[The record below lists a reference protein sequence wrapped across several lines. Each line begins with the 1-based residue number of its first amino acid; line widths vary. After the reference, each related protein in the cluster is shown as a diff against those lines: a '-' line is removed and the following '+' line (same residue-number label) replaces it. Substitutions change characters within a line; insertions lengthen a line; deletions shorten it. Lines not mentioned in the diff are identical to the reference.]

1 MAKYWNKVWNKRDV
15 AVIMLTPIILLSY
28 SISTVISF
36 KISPPYALL
45 IIDSSFILGTIAVF
59 LGLVIYKKIPL
70 DKVGL
75 CEPKTHWLV
84 ISIFLGI
91 IFFVFGM
98 ILASIMSNFFGSSSS
113 ETDLSSINPTSEKM
127 WLNILNFKLLIALG
141 IPIAEEFIFRG
152 VIFRFLRQHKTF
164 FASAIASSLLFG
176 LLHLHPGLMIFAFL
190 IGLVSSVLYE
200 KTGSILPS
208 IVFHFAINNLAINMF
223 LFTLLG

>member
-1 MAKYWNKVWNKRDV
+1 MAKYWSKVWNKKDV

-36 KISPPYALL
+36 KISSPYALL
-45 IIDSSFILGTIAVF
+45 IIDSSFVLGTIAVF

-75 CEPKTHWLV
+75 CEPKTRWLV

-91 IFFVFGM
+91 IFFAFGI
-98 ILASIMSNFFGSSSS
+98 ILASIITSVFGSSAN
-113 ETDLSSINPTSEKM
+113 ETDLSFNPTSEKM

-164 FASAIASSLLFG
+164 FVSAIASSLLFG
-176 LLHLHPGLMIFAFL
+176 LLHLHPALMIFAFL

-223 LFTLLG
+223 LFSLLG